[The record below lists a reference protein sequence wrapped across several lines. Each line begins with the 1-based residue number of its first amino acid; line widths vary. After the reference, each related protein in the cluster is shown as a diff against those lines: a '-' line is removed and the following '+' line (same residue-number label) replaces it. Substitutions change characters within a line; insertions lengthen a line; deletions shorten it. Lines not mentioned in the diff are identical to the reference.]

1 MEHVTNS
8 PFTLAACAEM
18 IYTDLPFIERVRR
31 IADRGL
37 QVEMWDWTNKDLDA
51 LAGLGADIGSM
62 TGYVSGTLT
71 DDEGIEAFLS
81 SARRSVEAAKVIDCR
96 RLNFHGT
103 GLGEGGIPVKK
114 VEHVT
119 GSMWARAALTIEKLA
134 EIGEEADV
142 VFTLENLNLPTDHP
156 GDPFSHPAD
165 TRALVAAVD
174 SPHVR
179 MNLDLYHAQLGDG
192 RLIDTCRESLPW
204 IGEIQVADAPGRC
217 EPGTGEIC
225 YRNVA
230 RALAAMGYQGVVAME
245 AFASTGSDEAL
256 DTFITTFSNLD

>member
-1 MEHVTNS
+1 MKHVINS

-18 IYTDLPFIERVRR
+18 IYTDLPFIERVGR

-37 QVEMWDWTNKDLDA
+37 QVEMWDWTDKDLDA
-51 LAGLGADIGSM
+51 VAATGVRIGSM

-81 SARRSVEAAKVIDCR
+81 SARRSVEAAAVIGCR

-114 VEHVT
+114 VEQVT
-119 GSMWARAALTIEKLA
+119 GAMWARAALTIERLA
-134 EIGEEADV
+134 GIGEEADV

-156 GDPFSHPAD
+156 GDPFSHPGD
-165 TRALVAAVD
+165 TRALVEAVG

-192 RLIDTCRESLPW
+192 RLIDTCWESLPW

-217 EPGTGEIC
+217 QPGTGEIC

-230 RALAAMGYQGVVAME
+230 RALHEMGYRGVVAME
-245 AFASTGSDEAL
+245 AFASGDPDEAL
-256 DTFITTFSNLD
+256 DDFIATFSDID